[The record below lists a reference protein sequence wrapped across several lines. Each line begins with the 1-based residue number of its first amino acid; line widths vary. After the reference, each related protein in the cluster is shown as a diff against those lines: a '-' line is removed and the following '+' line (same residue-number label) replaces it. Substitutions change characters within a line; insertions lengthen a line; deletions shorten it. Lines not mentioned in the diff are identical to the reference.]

1 MYQFDKRGVNMS
13 LEMKQIKLYENE
25 NQIVSAAV
33 DKMVVEILNKREDS
47 SKAQTLVLTGCSP
60 LSGTTSMS
68 ISLGI
73 AMANCQKKTLLVDCD
88 VRKALKYKKLNEET
102 TKGLANYLLDFEGN
116 EVSIENVVYGT
127 NIDNLSYVPCGV
139 YSENSTRILCSDRMD
154 NFIEK
159 MKEEYECIIF
169 DLPSVSIVPDSQ
181 VLFRKADGIV
191 LISALGE
198 TRKKQIKEA
207 KLKVKP
213 YIDKYYGMIINK
225 IPLDVYRQNVKDYD
239 YYFVDEKGEQ
249 NLNGA
254 YKKYQQR
261 VKKNG
266 GKKSEA

>member
-1 MYQFDKRGVNMS
+1 MS
-13 LEMKQIKLYENE
+13 QDMKQIKLYEIE
-25 NQIVSAAV
+25 NQLVGAAV
-33 DKMVVEILNKREDS
+33 DKMVVEIINKKKEGQS
-47 SKAQTLVLTGCSP
+47 SQTLVLTGCSP

-73 AMANCQKKTLLVDCD
+73 AMANCQKKTLLIDCD

-102 TKGLANYLLDFEGN
+102 TKGLANYLLDFEGR
-116 EVSIENVVYGT
+116 EVSAESVIYNT

-139 YSENSTRILCSDRMD
+139 YSDNSTRILCSDRMD
-154 NFIEK
+154 NFISQ
-159 MKEEYECIIF
+159 MKEKYECLIF

-181 VLFRKADGIV
+181 ILFKKADGII

-198 TRKKQIKEA
+198 TGKKQIKEA
-207 KLKVKP
+207 KMKVKP
-213 YIDKYYGMIINK
+213 YQEKYYGMIINK
-225 IPLDVYRQNVKDYD
+225 IPLDVYRQNVRDYD

-261 VKKNG
+261 TQKDG
-266 GKKSEA
+266 GMDSEE

>member
-1 MYQFDKRGVNMS
+1 MS
-13 LEMKQIKLYENE
+13 LKEKQIRLYENE
-25 NQIVSAAV
+25 NQLISAAV
-33 DKMVVEILNKREDS
+33 DKMVVEILNKRADN

-60 LSGTTSMS
+60 LAGTTSMS
-68 ISLGI
+68 ISLAI

-102 TKGLANYLLDFEGN
+102 TMGLANYLLDFDGA
-116 EVSIENVVYGT
+116 NVTSEQVIYST
-127 NIDNLSYVPCGV
+127 NIDNLSYVPCGI
-139 YSENSTRILCSDRMD
+139 YSENSTRILCSDKMD

-159 MKEEYECIIF
+159 MKMEYECIIF

-181 VLFRKADGIV
+181 VLFKKVDGII

-213 YIDKYYGMIINK
+213 FADKYYGMIINK
-225 IPLDVYRQNVKDYD
+225 IPLDVYRQNVRDFD
-239 YYFVDEKGEQ
+239 YYFMDDKGEQ
-249 NLNGA
+249 NLKGA

-261 VKKNG
+261 VQKDG
-266 GKKSEA
+266 GNESETK